1 MAEWSYRL
9 LTTEEQFVFRRLA
22 VFTGSFSLEAAVAV
36 AQTEHGDHW
45 ETVDALGRLI
55 DKSLIAV
62 EAGEPLR
69 YRLLET
75 LRFFAIERLRENG
88 ESEAIS
94 ARHARNV
101 ADELLRAS
109 DAWES
114 TADEDWIATYSP
126 LLDDARAALKWS
138 LAQPAETNLTISL
151 IASINLLLHN
161 LGLNGEGLRNY
172 NLGLRFV
179 GAQTPP
185 YLAARLFRAA
195 AWYGMDL
202 ATRVEFGRQAAE
214 FFRQANDSLNRAAIM
229 ASIGGH
235 LTFLGRFDEAEEAL
249 TQARIMLSNSRY
261 YRPLAIAMDH
271 SGLLASLMG
280 NPQKAKRCYNEA
292 LALTRKWRLSS
303 AENNILMHSAAL
315 DFRLGDLD
323 GAIERARLV
332 ESRIKPGYP
341 QPPHVWPTL
350 GSYLALRGDLSEARL
365 FAERFSPV
373 ANESVEN
380 LVRLYLSLWAFIG
393 ASEGR
398 CAGAARIAGFVE
410 AGLAKS
416 GAEHVLP
423 VRRAIDERVKEMIE
437 AQLDT
442 PTLTALLAEGAGW
455 SRTEAIAFARE
466 HLAAPR

>member
-1 MAEWSYRL
+1 MA
-9 LTTEEQFVFRRLA
+9 QM
-22 VFTGSFSLEAAVAV
+22 
-36 AQTEHGDHW
+36 EHGDHW

-75 LRFFAIERLRENG
+75 LRFFASDRLRENG
-88 ESEAIS
+88 ETDAIS

-114 TADEDWIATYSP
+114 TADEDWVATYSP

-138 LAQPAETNLTISL
+138 LEQSGGTDLTVSL

-161 LGLNGEGLRNY
+161 LGLNAEGLRNY

-185 YLAARLFRAA
+185 YLAARFFRAA
-195 AWYGMDL
+195 SWYGMDL
-202 ATRVEFGRQAAE
+202 ATRMEFGRRAAE

-235 LTFLGRFDEAEEAL
+235 LTFLGRFDEAGDAL
-249 TQARIMLSNSRY
+249 MRARTVLSNSQY
-261 YRPLAIAMDH
+261 HRPLAIAMDH

-280 NPQKAKRCYNEA
+280 NPQKAKRWYKQA

-350 GSYLALRGDLSEARL
+350 GSYLALRGDLSEARVL
-365 FAERFSPV
+365 AKRFSPC
-373 ANESVEN
+373 
-380 LVRLYLSLWAFIG
+380 G
-393 ASEGR
+393 
-398 CAGAARIAGFVE
+398 
-410 AGLAKS
+410 
-416 GAEHVLP
+416 
-423 VRRAIDERVKEMIE
+423 
-437 AQLDT
+437 Q
-442 PTLTALLAEGAGW
+442 
-455 SRTEAIAFARE
+455 
-466 HLAAPR
+466 